1 MKPGLRSSRRAA
13 AAVLGAAAVVG
24 LAACGTD
31 SANTGSS
38 ASLTSTTTAPV
49 TTTTDAAAAGD
60 TITDQ
65 QKQQLCTDLGEQ
77 LQEWRIQ
84 GPTLGRGGLNIV
96 VQTWAAQSGV
106 INLQV
111 VQNRSI
117 IDDITIDNCSDV
129 RDEAL
134 RSLDIPDLASG
145 LVGF

>member
-1 MKPGLRSSRRAA
+1 MKPGLRISRRAA

-38 ASLTSTTTAPV
+38 ASLTTTTTAPV
-49 TTTTDAAAAGD
+49 TTTDAAAAGD

-84 GPTLGRGGLNIV
+84 GPTLGRGWLNIV

>member
-38 ASLTSTTTAPV
+38 ASLTTTAPV
-49 TTTTDAAAAGD
+49 TTTDAAAAGD

>member
-38 ASLTSTTTAPV
+38 ASLTTTTTAPV
-49 TTTTDAAAAGD
+49 TTTDAAAAGD